1 MIPVSTAGVPTAT
14 APYRD
19 PARHLDSVLS
29 RLERRT
35 LLWLAGRLPRFV
47 HSDHLTALALLAM
60 AGVGLSYWWAAT
72 NPLGLA
78 AASVCLAINWFG
90 DSLDGT
96 LARVRNCQRPRYGY
110 YVDHVIDEF
119 GIAFLF
125 GGLALS
131 GYMTPWVAALVLIAY
146 FMLCIEVY
154 LATHVLD
161 VFRMTFFR
169 MGPTELRILLAVG
182 NTVAIVRP
190 AVSPFGEP
198 MLLFD
203 LGGIVGAAGL
213 ALTLFYSAVV
223 NARRLYRLEPRAAAR
238 S

>member
-1 MIPVSTAGVPTAT
+1 MIPVSAPTASAAP

-19 PARHLDSVLS
+19 PTRHLDSVLAT
-29 RLERRT
+29 LERRT
-35 LLWLAGRLPRFV
+35 LLWLAGRMPRFV
-47 HSDHLTALALLAM
+47 HSDHLTALALVAM

-72 NPLGLA
+72 NPLGLV

-96 LARVRNCQRPRYGY
+96 LARVRGCPRPRYGY
-110 YVDHVIDEF
+110 YVDHVIDEL

-131 GYMTPWVAALVLIAY
+131 GYMTPWVAAAVLVAY

-161 VFRMTFFR
+161 TFRMTFFK
-169 MGPTELRILLAVG
+169 MGPTELRILLAIG
-182 NTVAIVRP
+182 NTVALVRP
-190 AVSPFGEP
+190 MVSPFGEP
-198 MLLFD
+198 VLLFD
-203 LGGIVGAAGL
+203 IGGIVGAAGL
-213 ALTLFYSAVV
+213 ALTLVFSAIG
-223 NARRLYRLEPRAAAR
+223 NTRTLYRLEPRAAGR
-238 S
+238 P